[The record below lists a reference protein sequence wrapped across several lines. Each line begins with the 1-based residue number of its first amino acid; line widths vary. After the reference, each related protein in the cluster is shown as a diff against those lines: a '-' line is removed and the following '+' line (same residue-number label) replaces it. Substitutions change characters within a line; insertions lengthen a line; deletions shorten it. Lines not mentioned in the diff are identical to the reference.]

1 MANDRTDQPD
11 QPQEGRLLQIP
22 GADGPR
28 SDVPTQVVT
37 FAVALALP
45 DMPDPDD
52 DAAAF
57 GGRMLQDALS
67 LYGLSVAG
75 IIHHRDG
82 SALFPDGVPQLPDPS
97 EIERG
102 TGDAA
107 PSGDSVADAQADP
120 DAETDDEV
128 VQPADET
135 GSNSH
140 GPRERSEP
148 TSA

>member
-1 MANDRTDQPD
+1 MATDVSPGPD
-11 QPQEGRLLQIP
+11 GPQEGRLLQIP
-22 GADGPR
+22 GDDATR
-28 SDVPTQVVT
+28 SDVPAQVLT

-45 DMPDPDD
+45 DLPDD
-52 DAAAF
+52 TDVAGY

-75 IIHHRDG
+75 IVHHRDG
-82 SALFPDGVPQLPDPS
+82 SALFPDGVPALPDPAD
-97 EIERG
+97 IEPG
-102 TGDAA
+102 TGNATG
-107 PSGDSVADAQADP
+107 GDSAADAQADP

-128 VQPADET
+128 VEPADET

-140 GPRERSEP
+140 GPRERSDP

>member
-1 MANDRTDQPD
+1 MATDSSTD
-11 QPQEGRLLQIP
+11 LDEPQEGRLLQIP
-22 GADGPR
+22 GEDGPR
-28 SDVPTQVVT
+28 SDIPTQVIT

-45 DMPDPDD
+45 DLPDPDG
-52 DAAAF
+52 DAAAY

-75 IIHHRDG
+75 IVHHRDG
-82 SALFPDGVPQLPDPS
+82 SALFPDGVPELPDPADVVA
-97 EIERG
+97 G
-102 TGDAA
+102 TGAA
-107 PSGDSVADAQADP
+107 ATGDDSAADAQADP

-128 VQPADET
+128 VEPAAET
-135 GSNSH
+135 GSNDA